1 MGFIYL
7 FCYLILSD
15 YLRNDKHDISVLLQ
29 NTFLYVISP
38 PTPTLLWPIFLSRSD
53 LFLDTPTGVLG
64 PVVPCWFTE
73 LCKKNDTSFYPN
85 TTNIAHTS
93 LIYKLRKK
101 MLLAC
106 I

>member
-1 MGFIYL
+1 MGLSIYPATL
-7 FCYLILSD
+7 FYQTI
-15 YLRNDKHDISVLLQ
+15 YETIKRDISVLLQ

-73 LCKKNDTSFYPN
+73 LCKK
-85 TTNIAHTS
+85 
-93 LIYKLRKK
+93 
-101 MLLAC
+101 
-106 I
+106 